1 MGKLIVKKFGGTSVA
16 DAERIEAVADNV
28 EAEIQ
33 KGNKV
38 TVVLSAMGKSTDD
51 LIDLAKEINPEPD
64 LREYDALVSTGE
76 QISVA
81 LLAMALLKRGIKG
94 KSYTAYQ
101 LGIKTN
107 SSHSRARILDV
118 EVSKITSELDEG
130 VVPVITG
137 FQGMNELGDIT
148 TLGRGGSDTT
158 GVALAVALKADE
170 CQIYTDVDGVFTTD
184 PRVCDKARLLKE
196 VSFEEM
202 LELSSSGAK
211 VLQLRAVEYASKF
224 NLPLRVLSSFQ
235 EGEGTLVQ
243 EEKNIMERPIVSGI
257 SSIDSEAKLTIRGV
271 PDIPGVAA
279 KILSPISEA
288 GIEVD
293 VIVQN
298 ISAENNTDFTFTV
311 DKDDAKKAEDILQKT
326 SQTLGGGSIEVDDEI
341 AKISI
346 VGRGMRAHAGVAS
359 KMFQALAKHEI
370 NISMITTS
378 EIKISVVI
386 KKEEMEN
393 AVQALHDAFDL
404 DKELDT

>member
-184 PRVCDKARLLKE
+184 PRVSDKARLLKE

-271 PDIPGVAA
+271 PDVPGVAA

-298 ISAENNTDFTFTV
+298 ISADNNTDFTFTV
-311 DKDDAKKAEDILQKT
+311 DKSDAKKAEDILQKT

-359 KMFQALAKHEI
+359 KMFQTLAKNEI

-378 EIKISVVI
+378 ENKISVVI
-386 KKEEMEN
+386 KKDEMTK
-393 AVQALHDAFDL
+393 AVKALHNAFDL